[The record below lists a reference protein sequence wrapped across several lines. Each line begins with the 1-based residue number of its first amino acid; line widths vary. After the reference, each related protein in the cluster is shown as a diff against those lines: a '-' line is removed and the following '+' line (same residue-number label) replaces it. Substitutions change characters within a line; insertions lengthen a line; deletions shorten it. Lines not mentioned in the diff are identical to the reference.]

1 MKFFVYGSGATFFCL
16 VMEPTQFN
24 RSRSHIRDLE
34 LPEPEPSKQV
44 AAPQHWYFQ
53 LKLLTEIRQ
62 RFVSCKSTYSVCFFL
77 PPVAA
82 LVNKN

>member
-1 MKFFVYGSGATFFCL
+1 MKFFVYGSGATFYCL

-34 LPEPEPSKQV
+34 LPEPSKQV

-53 LKLLTEIRQ
+53 LKLLTRLGSVLFPASLHIQ
-62 RFVSCKSTYSVCFFL
+62 CVSSSHL
-77 PPVAA
+77 
-82 LVNKN
+82 